1 MITVITT
8 SIRSV
13 EGMDNIMKYL
23 QFVLL
28 GLAMFVIPIMPSIVL
43 CRLSFVYFKRHDW
56 AKGFFKDKWGALG
69 LVSFLTGIMV
79 FVLGVYI
86 PSLQ

>member
-1 MITVITT
+1 
-8 SIRSV
+8 
-13 EGMDNIMKYL
+13 MDNIMKYL

-28 GLAMFVIPIMPSIVL
+28 GLAMFVIPVMPSIVL
-43 CRLSFVYFKRHDW
+43 CGLSLVYFKRHDW

-79 FVLGVYI
+79 FVAGVYI

>member
-1 MITVITT
+1 M
-8 SIRSV
+8 RSV

-43 CRLSFVYFKRHDW
+43 CGLSLVYFKRHDW

-69 LVSFLTGIMV
+69 LVSFLAGIMV
-79 FVLGVYI
+79 FVVGVYI
-86 PSLQ
+86 PSRQ